1 MPEVQQE
8 VARNAGPGPTL
19 FRRQV
24 LLTVGWG
31 LLLFALLFLVVQAL
45 WMWQRLGRGAPI
57 IALGLIMEG
66 VVGLGFIIAG
76 SRARR
81 MR

>member
-1 MPEVQQE
+1 MPELQQE
-8 VARNAGPGPTL
+8 VVRKADPGPML
-19 FRRQV
+19 FRRRV

-57 IALGLIMEG
+57 IAIGLLMEA

-76 SRARR
+76 SRTRR